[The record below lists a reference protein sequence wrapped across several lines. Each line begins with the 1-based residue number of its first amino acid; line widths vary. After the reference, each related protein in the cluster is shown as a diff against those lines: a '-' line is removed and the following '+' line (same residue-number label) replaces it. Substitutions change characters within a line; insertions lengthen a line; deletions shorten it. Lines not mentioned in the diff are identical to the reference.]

1 MPSSRIPVLASHLV
15 RIVFLSG
22 LTFLVS
28 MLLLKFSHSVPTF
41 GKRCPRGFL
50 CESEANL
57 DRLPVAAYV
66 FYALSQVRV
75 PVADGAGCVR

>member
-1 MPSSRIPVLASHLV
+1 
-15 RIVFLSG
+15 
-22 LTFLVS
+22 

-41 GKRCPRGFL
+41 GKRRPRGSL